1 MKTASGAQLDPKR
14 VFAVLACLAVA
25 IYLWDS
31 PVLWPLK
38 LLVVMMHE
46 SGHALATLLVG
57 GSVDRISIAGDQS
70 GQCLS
75 LVPTT
80 AFAKI
85 VVYSAGYV
93 GSAIAGGALLL
104 ATLRFK
110 VRRGVLFATSVWL
123 LAMTVLYV
131 RDLFTLAFCV
141 GTALLVGAAAKWLP
155 EDLVDVFN
163 LFLAAFSA
171 LYVVFDV
178 RDDLWRAG
186 DHVISDATLLADVT
200 WIPALVWAAIWTA
213 ASLGVIGLSLWIA
226 VRPVRRA
233 RLASTR
239 RSLTI

>member
-1 MKTASGAQLDPKR
+1 MKTASGAVLDPKR

-25 IYLWDS
+25 IYFWDS

-75 LVPTT
+75 LVPTSSLSQ
-80 AFAKI
+80 I
-85 VVYSAGYV
+85 VVYSSGYV

-110 VRRGVLFATSVWL
+110 LRRGMLALTAVWL
-123 LAMTVLYV
+123 LTMTVFYV
-131 RDLFTLAFCV
+131 RDLFTLAFCL
-141 GTALLVGAAAKWLP
+141 GTAALVAAGARWLP
-155 EDLVDVFN
+155 DEVIDVVN
-163 LFLAAFSA
+163 LFIAAFSA

-186 DHVISDATLLADVT
+186 DHVISDATLLAEVT
-200 WIPALVWAAIWTA
+200 WVPALVWAAIWTA
-213 ASLGVIGLSLWIA
+213 ASLAVLGLSLWIA
-226 VRPVRRA
+226 VRPTRRA
-233 RLASTR
+233 RLSPQR
-239 RSLTI
+239 LTI